1 LIQYLLFNWIFLL
14 LVLRE
19 SINNID
25 QINRSME
32 NQHLQ
37 FQLFY
42 KLGQKKSI
50 CIDVSKDKHAIKET
64 YISPLWCLYES
75 GMYLG
80 YFFYIF
86 GSNQCSIFFSQ

>member
-1 LIQYLLFNWIFLL
+1 
-14 LVLRE
+14 
-19 SINNID
+19 
-25 QINRSME
+25 ME

-42 KLGQKKSI
+42 KKSI

-80 YFFYIF
+80 YFFYI
-86 GSNQCSIFFSQ
+86 GIKSM